1 MKIFT
6 RWILD
11 KYFDDPKMD
20 DLCMLDGFTFKLEE
34 MKVAYKAGMLRAAEI
49 GENGDFSTSYHYS
62 PMDVVRA
69 IKEEAES
76 IK

>member
-1 MKIFT
+1 MDSFEK
-6 RWILD
+6 WWNSNLD
-11 KYFDDPKMD
+11 
-20 DLCMLDGFTFKLEE
+20 LNLDGIGSYQYKFA
-34 MKVAYKAGMLRAAEI
+34 KVAYKAGMLRAAEI